1 MKTKQIP
8 SRRRMNQEVAKMLSF
23 ISLEILLKEERN

>member
-8 SRRRMNQEVAKMLSF
+8 SRGRMKEVAKMFSF
-23 ISLEILLKEERN
+23 FSLEILLKEERN